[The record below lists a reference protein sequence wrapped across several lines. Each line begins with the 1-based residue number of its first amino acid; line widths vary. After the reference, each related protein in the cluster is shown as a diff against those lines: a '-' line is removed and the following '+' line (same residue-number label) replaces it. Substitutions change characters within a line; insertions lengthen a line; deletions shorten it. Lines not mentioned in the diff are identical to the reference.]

1 MRRAE
6 FYSLFGGGYDM
17 FFQMMVRKDK
27 VSMINIFDMMGPVM
41 VGPSSSHT
49 AGAARIGNMGRTL
62 LGEEVARADIGLYGS
77 FAETGFGHGTDRA
90 LLAGLLGM
98 KPDDLRIPNAY
109 EEANRAG
116 MAYSFRTV
124 ELRDAHP
131 NTALLELTGKS
142 GKKLTL
148 QAASIGGG
156 AIVVNKIDGIDV
168 NFTGDFNTLI
178 VRNQDESGSVA
189 AITSILSQVH
199 INVANMS
206 VNRHRR
212 GGDALMVI
220 ETDQHI
226 KPRQVEFLS
235 ELPGILSVTYYDK
248 EDDEDGA
255 GFDEGNL

>member
-1 MRRAE
+1 
-6 FYSLFGGGYDM
+6 
-17 FFQMMVRKDK
+17 
-27 VSMINIFDMMGPVM
+27 MINIFDMMGPVM

-131 NTALLELTGKS
+131 NTALLELTDKS